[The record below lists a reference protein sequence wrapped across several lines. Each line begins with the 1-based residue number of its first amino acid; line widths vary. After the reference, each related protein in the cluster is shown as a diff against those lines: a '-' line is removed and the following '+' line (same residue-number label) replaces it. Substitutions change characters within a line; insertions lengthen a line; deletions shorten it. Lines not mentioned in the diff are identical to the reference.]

1 LTSSVP
7 FFGFGSQKYQN
18 YINGEFRDSSATKW
32 YDIRN
37 PATQDLVAKV
47 PQSTDKELNE
57 AVDTAAEAYKTWSKT
72 PILTRQRFM
81 LDLQA
86 KIRRDM
92 DILAEL
98 ITKENGKTLAD
109 ARGDVTR
116 GLEVVE
122 HACGLSHLNMG
133 ETVENISRGI
143 DCYSYRIPLGVC
155 AGIPAFNFPAM
166 IPLWMFPY
174 AITLGNT
181 FVIKPSERVAGS
193 TMHLAKLCHEIGI
206 PKGVFSVIHGDFHTT
221 KFLCENPTIKALSFV
236 GGNKA
241 GDFIYETG
249 SKNNKRMQV
258 NMGAKNHGV
267 IMPDADEE
275 DALNAICAAA
285 FGAAGQRCMALPV
298 AVFVGTSKNW
308 IPKLVEKA

>member
-18 YINGEFRDSSATKW
+18 YINGEFRDSAATKW

-47 PQSTDKELNE
+47 PQSTDNELNE
-57 AVDTAAEAYKTWSKT
+57 AVNTAAEAYKTWSKT

-92 DILAEL
+92 EILAEL

-133 ETVENISRGI
+133 
-143 DCYSYRIPLGVC
+143 
-155 AGIPAFNFPAM
+155 
-166 IPLWMFPY
+166 
-174 AITLGNT
+174 
-181 FVIKPSERVAGS
+181 
-193 TMHLAKLCHEIGI
+193 
-206 PKGVFSVIHGDFHTT
+206 
-221 KFLCENPTIKALSFV
+221 
-236 GGNKA
+236 
-241 GDFIYETG
+241 
-249 SKNNKRMQV
+249 
-258 NMGAKNHGV
+258 
-267 IMPDADEE
+267 
-275 DALNAICAAA
+275 
-285 FGAAGQRCMALPV
+285 
-298 AVFVGTSKNW
+298 
-308 IPKLVEKA
+308 